1 MVTYG
6 GIWIN
11 LKENYFFSNCP
22 LPPLS
27 LLLTVAHPLGVIY
40 FSSQLFVSVKIKDG
54 SYDFF

>member
-11 LKENYFFSNCP
+11 LKENYFFP

-27 LLLTVAHPLGVIY
+27 LLLTVAHPLGVIC